1 MLLKTSLLPAALAA
15 AVVLAQPAA
24 AADISVQD
32 PFARASAGMAQ
43 VGAAFMTLKNTSAA
57 NDQLVAASSPVSATA
72 ELHNHIK
79 DGDIIRM
86 RQVPSID
93 VPAGGTVAL
102 QPGGLHVM
110 LIGLKQPL
118 REGETFPLTLTFAHA
133 GAVTVEVPVKSAGEM
148 APMPGMPGMQH

>member
-1 MLLKTSLLPAALAA
+1 MLLQNLLLPAALAA
-15 AVVLAQPAA
+15 AVLAQPVA
-24 AADISVQD
+24 AADISVEG

-43 VGAAFMTLKNTSAA
+43 TGAAFMTLKNTSATA
-57 NDQLVAASSPVSATA
+57 DQLTAASTPVAATA

-79 DGDIIRM
+79 EGDIVRM
-86 RQVPSID
+86 RQVDSIE

-102 QPGGLHVM
+102 QPGGLHLM

-133 GAVTVEVPVKSAGEM
+133 GALTVEVPVKAVGEM
-148 APMPGMPGMQH
+148 PPMPGMMPGMKH

>member
-1 MLLKTSLLPAALAA
+1 MQLKTLLLPAALAA
-15 AVVLAQPAA
+15 VVLARPVV

-43 VGAAFMTLKNTSAA
+43 AGAAFMTLKNTSAV
-57 NDQLVAASSPVSATA
+57 NDQLVAASTPVSATA

-79 DGDIIRM
+79 EGDVVRM
-86 RQVPSID
+86 RQVPSIE
-93 VPAGGTVAL
+93 VPAGGSVAL

-110 LIGLKQPL
+110 LLGLKQPL

-148 APMPGMPGMQH
+148 APMPGLKP

>member
-1 MLLKTSLLPAALAA
+1 MLLKTLLLPAALAA
-15 AVVLAQPAA
+15 VVLARPVV

-43 VGAAFMTLKNTSAA
+43 AGAAFMTLKNTSAV
-57 NDQLVAASSPVSATA
+57 NDQLVAASTPVSATA

-79 DGDIIRM
+79 EGDVVRM
-86 RQVPSID
+86 RQVPSIE
-93 VPAGGTVAL
+93 VPAGGSVAL

-110 LIGLKQPL
+110 LLGLKQPL

-148 APMPGMPGMQH
+148 APMPGLKP

>member
-1 MLLKTSLLPAALAA
+1 MLLKTLLLPAALAA
-15 AVVLAQPAA
+15 VVLTQPVA

-43 VGAAFMTLKNTSAA
+43 AGAAFMTLKNASAV
-57 NDQLVAASSPVSATA
+57 NDQLVAASTPVSATA

-79 DGDIIRM
+79 EGDVVRM
-86 RQVPSID
+86 RQVPSIE
-93 VPAGGTVAL
+93 VPAGGSVAL

-110 LIGLKQPL
+110 LLGLKQPL

-148 APMPGMPGMQH
+148 APMPGLKP